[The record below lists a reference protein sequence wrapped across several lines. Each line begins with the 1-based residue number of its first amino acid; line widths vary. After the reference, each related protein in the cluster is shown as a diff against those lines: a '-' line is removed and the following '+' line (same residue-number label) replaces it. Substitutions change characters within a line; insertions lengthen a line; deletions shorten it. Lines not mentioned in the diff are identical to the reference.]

1 MEYVLRTRLKQ
12 VRRHIAFQGSKFLGS
27 FKVLIIK
34 NFCRGKRLTKFVLL
48 LLVKRVTNS
57 LHFINRV
64 KKYMKYV

>member
-12 VRRHIAFQGSKFLGS
+12 VRRHIAFQGSKFQV
-27 FKVLIIK
+27 KVLIIK